1 MSIVESL
8 KKVVDPVAARERD
21 VELKRA
27 REQPTRDDS
36 AGPESA
42 RVCRVCG
49 HRGREPIFCP
59 QCLAE
64 TMRPVRNA
72 ADSDK

>member
-8 KKVVDPVAARERD
+8 KKLVDPVAARERD
-21 VELKRA
+21 VELKQS

-36 AGPESA
+36 AGPEPE
-42 RVCRVCG
+42 RMCRVCG

-59 QCLAE
+59 ECLAE

-72 ADSDK
+72 ADSGK